1 MLESI
6 LRSAPTGIGVVQDR
20 VLVQV
25 NEYILKLTGY
35 SREELIGQSARMLY
49 PTQEEF
55 EFVGREKYRQIS
67 EKGTGSV
74 ETRWQHKDG
83 SIRHVILSSTPLD
96 LDDLTKGVT
105 FTVLDITDRIIARA
119 KLKESE
125 ERFKALFTNH
135 SAPSLLIDPETGS
148 ILDANPAAASFYG
161 WSRETLTGMRI
172 QEINTLSPEE
182 VRQEMQRAKSLERTF
197 FEFRHRRADGSIR
210 DVAMFSGGV
219 PLGDGIVLYSIIHDI
234 TQQKEAAAALAS
246 RTKWFL
252 IGMSAF
258 VLLLLALIA
267 RLVAGLRQRDSALA
281 ALRESRENL
290 ATTLHSIGDGV
301 IATDAQGRVTS
312 MNPVAERLCGWP
324 LSEAGGR
331 PLTEVFRIVNAQTRE
346 AADDPVATV
355 LASGQVV
362 GLANHTLLLAR
373 HGAEYQIADS
383 AAPIRSSDGKT
394 TGVVLVFSD
403 VTEKYAREAAIKAE
417 REQLLSIFN
426 SIDAMIYIAD
436 PETHELLYTNKKL
449 AGLLQ
454 KDCIGEKC
462 YKVLQGRDAP
472 CPFCTN
478 QIILEHKPAPYS
490 WEYYN
495 PLLDKHFSIVDRIIQ
510 WSDGRDVRFEMA
522 IDITERKQ
530 AEEAL
535 KASEAK
541 FHSLFASMLELV
553 VLHEIVFDE
562 QGEAVDYRILDCNPA
577 FTASTGLSREHVVG
591 RLATEA
597 YGTDYGTDPAPYL
610 DVFAR
615 VALTGEPCS
624 FETYFPPMD
633 KHFRISAVSH
643 ARNSFATVTTDITEA
658 KRTHEALRA
667 AKDAAE
673 AASRAKSEFLANM
686 SHEIRTPLNGILG
699 MLQLIKHTP
708 LDMTQGE
715 YVDVATQSSL
725 RLTRLLTDILD
736 LSRIEAGRLPMVTEP
751 FSLAEALGSVEQ
763 LFRPVALQTGVDLRV
778 KVDPAIPESLLGDPL
793 RLQQIFNNLV
803 GNASKFTSSGSIEV
817 TAHPLPEFQA
827 GQFRVLFTVVDTGC
841 GIPDDKLDDIFQPFT
856 QVSEGLR
863 RSHQGAGL
871 GLAIC
876 KQLIEIMGGSI
887 DVVSEVGVGTT
898 IYICMPFG
906 LPSSPSRQSATDA
919 WSSAVP
925 LRTMT
930 RTLRVLLAEDDH
942 VSAVVCKKLLQGI
955 GASVEVA
962 GDGQQALDALRR
974 EPFDLVLM
982 DIQMPVME
990 GVEATRA
997 IRRGEAGEDRKRIPI
1012 IAMTAYAMAGDREK
1026 LLAAGMDGYVAKP
1039 VELDELLDAIQRV
1052 LPTAPPS
1059 S

>member
-1 MLESI
+1 MQESMTADIGTATGKLALHSRRPLFLPLLALALLLAALLPSQKAWGHPPGDQEVRTEQILESI
-6 LRSAPTGIGVVQDR
+6 LRSAPTGIGMVENR

-25 NEYILKLTGY
+25 NEYILQLTGY
-35 SREELIGQSARMLY
+35 SRGELLGQSARMLY

-55 EFVGREKYRQIS
+55 DFVGREKYRQIS
-67 EKGTGSV
+67 EKGTGSL
-74 ETRWQHKDG
+74 ETRWQRKDS
-83 SIRHVILSSTPLD
+83 SIRNVLLSSTPLD
-96 LDDLTKGVT
+96 LGDLAKGVT
-105 FTVLDITDRIIARA
+105 FTVLDITEA
-119 KLKESE
+119 K
-125 ERFKALFTNH
+125 
-135 SAPSLLIDPETGS
+135 
-148 ILDANPAAASFYG
+148 
-161 WSRETLTGMRI
+161 
-172 QEINTLSPEE
+172 Q
-182 VRQEMQRAKSLERTF
+182 
-197 FEFRHRRADGSIR
+197 
-210 DVAMFSGGV
+210 
-219 PLGDGIVLYSIIHDI
+219 
-234 TQQKEAAAALAS
+234 AAAALAT

-252 IGMSAF
+252 VGSAAF
-258 VLLLLALIA
+258 VLLLLTLIA

-301 IATDAQGRVTS
+301 IATDTQGRVTS

-324 LSEAGGR
+324 LAEARGK
-331 PLTEVFRIVNAQTRE
+331 PLTEVFRIVNALTRE
-346 AADDPVATV
+346 AADDPVASV

-373 HGAEYQIADS
+373 DGAEYQIADS
-383 AAPIRSSDGKT
+383 AAPIRGNGDKT
-394 TGVVLVFSD
+394 IGVVLVFSD
-403 VTEKYAREAAIKAE
+403 ATEKYARESAIKAE

-426 SIDAMIYIAD
+426 SIDEIIYITD
-436 PETHELLYTNKKL
+436 TETHELLYANQKL
-449 AGLLQ
+449 ASVLQ
-454 KDCIGEKC
+454 EDCIGEKC
-462 YKVLQGRDAP
+462 YKVLQGRDTP

-478 QIILEHKPAPYS
+478 EIILEQKPAPYA

-522 IDITERKQ
+522 VDVTERKK

-535 KASEAK
+535 RASEAK
-541 FHSLFASMLELV
+541 FHSLFASMQELV
-553 VLHEIVFDE
+553 VLHEIVLDE
-562 QGEAVDYRILDCNPA
+562 RGEAVDYRILDCNPA
-577 FTASTGLSREHVVG
+577 FTASTGLSREEVVG
-591 RLATEA
+591 RLASEVYGTA
-597 YGTDYGTDPAPYL
+597 YGAGPAPYL
-610 DVFAR
+610 DVYAR
-615 VALTGEPCS
+615 VALTGEPHA

-643 ARNSFATVTTDITEA
+643 ARNSFATVTSDITQA
-658 KRTHEALRA
+658 KRNQEALRA

-778 KVDPAIPESLLGDPL
+778 QVDPAIPESLLGDPL

-817 TAHPLPEFQA
+817 TAHPLPEIEA
-827 GQFRVLFTVVDTGC
+827 GQSRVLFTVADTGC
-841 GIPDDKLDDIFQPFT
+841 GIPDDRLGDIFQPFT

-887 DVVSEVGVGTT
+887 EVDSEVSVGTT
-898 IYICMPFG
+898 IYICMPFD
-906 LPSSPSRQSATDA
+906 LPSVRQAAMDDWA
-919 WSSAVP
+919 SSVP
-925 LRTMT
+925 FGT
-930 RTLRVLLAEDDH
+930 RNRGLRVLIAEDDT

-962 GDGQQALDALRR
+962 EDGQQALDALRR

-997 IRRGEAGEDRKRIPI
+997 IRRGEAGEDRKHIPI

-1026 LLAAGMDGYVAKP
+1026 LLEAGMDGYVAKP
-1039 VELDELLDAIQRV
+1039 VEMDELLDAIQRV
-1052 LPTAPPS
+1052 LPAPPPS
-1059 S
+1059 PTIPG